1 MIIYQDL
8 AYCRLLFI
16 WSFLY
21 LFDLVHFSPLITL
34 IIVVLIDITN
44 NKSYMNPNM
53 RYGIV
58 LSEIYLIIAICTK
71 SRKLYVL
78 ENMIVFILYCGF
90 LLVMG
95 TNIKKLH
102 TKQLVID
109 DKLHSEETYWNYLGR
124 VWYSFFMN

>member
-44 NKSYMNPNM
+44 NKSYMNPNK

-124 VWYSFFMN
+124 VWYCFFMN

>member
-8 AYCRLLFI
+8 AYCRLLFV

-21 LFDLVHFSPLITL
+21 LFDLLHFSPLITL
-34 IIVVLIDITN
+34 IIVVLIEITN
-44 NKSYMNPNM
+44 NKSYMNPNK

-58 LSEIYLIIAICTK
+58 LSEIYLIIAICIK
-71 SRKLYVL
+71 SRNLYVL

-90 LLVMG
+90 LVLMG

-109 DKLHSEETYWNYLGR
+109 DKIHSEETYWTYLGR
-124 VWYSFFMN
+124 VWYSFITN

>member
-44 NKSYMNPNM
+44 NKSYMNPNK

>member
-8 AYCRLLFI
+8 AYCRLLFV

-44 NKSYMNPNM
+44 NKSYMNPNK

>member
-1 MIIYQDL
+1 MIIYKDL

-44 NKSYMNPNM
+44 NKSYMNPNK